1 MSLQRPRH
9 VGSGPK
15 AARSG
20 LLLAYLLWSMAA
32 LAGEPPPA
40 ALPECMAANGAGT
53 LEVGADWRVVVD
65 RQAGFGV
72 LLPPSHLLSGA
83 GDVWYAYE
91 TLDGEPLVPD
101 VTIALHRGLVVEH
114 VAGELFGEGVTLEPV
129 RLGPAT
135 SGYRATLPG
144 RTDSEGYLA
153 VGELGTYS
161 VVRYEDF
168 DWDGFGPLGCS
179 FHFVEFVG
187 GAD

>member
-15 AARSG
+15 AARVG
-20 LLLAYLLWSMAA
+20 LLAAILLWAMAA
-32 LAGEPPPA
+32 VAGEPPA
-40 ALPECMAANGAGT
+40 TTLPECMAADGAGT

-65 RQAGFGV
+65 AEAGFGV

-101 VTIALHRGLVVEH
+101 VSIALHRGLRVEQ
-114 VAGELFGEGVTLEPV
+114 VADELFGERVTLEPV
-129 RLGPAT
+129 QLGPAT
-135 SGYRATLPG
+135 VGYRATLPG
-144 RTDSEGYLA
+144 RAGAQGYLA

-161 VVRYEDF
+161 VIRYEDF
-168 DWDGFGPLGCS
+168 DWDGFGALGCS
-179 FHFVEFVG
+179 FYFVEFVG
-187 GAD
+187 GPD